1 MKKVRVLAVT
11 LVLALVVAIPAAF
24 AQSTPEE
31 MGLISIRT
39 FFEDLGADVDW
50 QHADRS
56 IHIAMDGGTMI
67 LFADRTLAYAN
78 DVALTLQDGV
88 SLQQNRALIS
98 EDDLVLL
105 HAAFLETLSVEAT
118 TLTFYLTEEARDI
131 VLEDFDYMVN
141 AILENSPW
149 ESVLDRVVF
158 YEEGVSFEFY
168 VSHFREYIEAMNPIP
183 VTVPDE
189 AVFRSQF
196 PIKEGDD
203 ARAIAANYLFA
214 LLNFEFAPPLMNI
227 GHLGPRT
234 LDMYTSL
241 LTAFSRQYHNPAL
254 DSENNLVLALFL
266 EAYTHPSAVWFYG
279 DIEVDLDGVIQAS
292 FPDVPGNIVTEILV
306 PDEVAFLRINSFLAN
321 PIYDDLVTLPFLQ
334 EVQDYNH
341 LILDLRGNLGGLVT
355 YFDEFILG
363 RLISEPVEIGVHEFF
378 SEGDRAYGLMDAYLQ
393 SRLEIGSI
401 FEWSELVS
409 VEIVPAVDFIT
420 DRGMTHFNQ
429 DDLAL
434 LDYVLLSRTV
444 TFPAG
449 DSINFDGKV
458 WLLVDAMSMSASA
471 LATNTML
478 YTGVATVV
486 GENTSGVMGSQ
497 HRYITLPN
505 TGIIWRIDIGYQTDA
520 LGNSLEVY
528 GIAPQIRN
536 FDGMDALE
544 TVLELIAQGNY

>member
-393 SRLEIGSI
+393 SRLQIGSI

-444 TFPAG
+444 TLPAG